1 MPQDLPA
8 SLVRLLDSHSAEY
21 APHYP
26 PSDNS
31 DHGPMAYLA
40 MHGLGIGPDDI
51 EAFAKRYNVRLI
63 AAPPPRESVSSEH
76 WRDHIGRRESYSALA
91 AFFSKEIAEQGWEST
106 VAKYLPRL
114 ISGWVKDAFHPL
126 IRLAYGIEFEVP
138 SEIAT
143 GLAYMTITGIDPRI
157 IELANARPTESRG
170 REHFDST
177 RAERK
182 PIFVR
187 GPFNLRYERIV
198 AGAKLAPCGGRAIDT
213 MEELSRACLEIFHAT
228 HDFFAL
234 HLVTSSHAFRICA
247 PWAGHGSDNLFSV
260 GLAAAYLAI
269 GAPEFTSLEDATDVL
284 PVDKL
289 AKTKDEHDIKL
300 AYSAKAQARAYDDP
314 TYEWVA
320 ARYLTPRLSSIA

>member
-1 MPQDLPA
+1 MSQNLPS
-8 SLVRLLDSHSAEY
+8 SLVRLLENHGAEH

-51 EAFAKRYNVRLI
+51 EAFAKRYRVRLV
-63 AAPPPRESVSSEH
+63 AAPPPNESVSVEN
-76 WRDHIGRRESYSALA
+76 WRDHIGRRESYSALVG
-91 AFFSKEIAEQGWEST
+91 FFRKEIAGQGWEPT
-106 VAKYLPRL
+106 VAKYLPQL

-138 SEIAT
+138 SEIAA
-143 GLAYMTITGIDPRI
+143 GLAYMTITGIDPRV
-157 IELANARPTESRG
+157 IELANARPTDLHG

-177 RAERK
+177 RIEQM

-187 GPFNLRYERIV
+187 GPFNLRYHRIIE
-198 AGAKLAPCGGRAIDT
+198 GAKLVPCGGRAVDT
-213 MEELSRACLEIFHAT
+213 MEKLGRACLEIFHAT

-247 PWAGHGSDNLFSV
+247 PWAGPDTGNIFSV
-260 GLAAAYLAI
+260 GLASAYLAI
-269 GAPEFTSLEDATDVL
+269 GAPEFASLEDAIDAL
-284 PVDKL
+284 PLDQL
-289 AKTKDEHDIKL
+289 AKAKDEHDIKL
-300 AYSAKAQARAYDDP
+300 AYSAKAQARAYGDP

-320 ARYLTPRLSSIA
+320 ARYLTPRLSSNV